1 MSARRFS
8 PSESGPFLSPST
20 LKLVEE
26 ALAIE
31 AEEAKEAGA
40 LGFMARMLV
49 QATMPHRDPGQVP
62 AWGRRNGNFSLVI
75 QPGVTIDARTL
86 QPLSVGLPYGSLPR
100 LLLAWIS
107 TEAVRT
113 REPMVLLGDT
123 LSSFMR
129 QLDLMPTGGRW
140 GSITRLR
147 MQMKRLFSSSISCTY
162 EGEEHWANAGFRIA
176 DETHLWW
183 DPKNPDQ
190 ADLWQSTVT
199 LGHKFFQ
206 ELIEHPVPIDMRALK
221 ALRRSPLA
229 LDLYCWL
236 TYRMSY
242 LRKDTVIPWYSLQ
255 AQFGADY
262 SRERDFKSK
271 FSESLRK
278 VLTVYPAAKA
288 NPSSNG
294 LLIQP
299 SLTHVK
305 P

>member
-1 MSARRFS
+1 MQ
-8 PSESGPFLSPST
+8 GNTNPFMLSPST

-26 ALAIE
+26 AMAIE
-31 AEEAKEAGA
+31 AEDAKAAGA

-49 QATMPHRDPGQVP
+49 QATMPHRDPGAVT
-62 AWGRRNGNFSLVI
+62 AWGRRNGAFSLVI
-75 QPGVTIDARTL
+75 QPGVTIDARTHA
-86 QPLSVGLPYGSLPR
+86 PVTIGLPFGSLPR

-113 REPMVLLGDT
+113 REPVVVLGDT
-123 LSSFMR
+123 LSCFMR
-129 QLDLMPTGGRW
+129 QLDMMPTGGRW

-147 MQMKRLFSSSISCTY
+147 MQMKRLFSASISCTY

-199 LGHKFFQ
+199 LGQKFYQ
-206 ELIEHPVPIDMRALK
+206 ELIEHPVPIDMRALR

-242 LRKDTVIPWYSLQ
+242 LHRDTTIPWVSLQ

-262 SRERDFKSK
+262 KRERDFKHK
-271 FSESLRK
+271 FIQTLRK
-278 VLTVYPAAKA
+278 VLTVYPAAHATPA
-288 NPSSNG
+288 NKG
-294 LLIQP
+294 LLLKP
-299 SLTHVK
+299 SRTHIS

>member
-1 MSARRFS
+1 MNILS
-8 PSESGPFLSPST
+8 PTPLIRPST

-31 AEEAKEAGA
+31 AEDAKAAGA

-49 QATMPHRDPGQVP
+49 QATIPHRDPGQVS
-62 AWGRRNGNFSLVI
+62 AWGRRNGAFSLVI
-75 QPGVTIDARTL
+75 QPGVTIDALTHL
-86 QPLSVGLPYGSLPR
+86 PLSVGLPYGSLPR

-113 REPMVLLGDT
+113 QEPMVVLGDT
-123 LSSFMR
+123 LSAFMR
-129 QLDLMPTGGRW
+129 ELDLVPTGGRW

-162 EGEEHWANAGFRIA
+162 EGEEQWANSGFRIA
-176 DETHLWW
+176 DEIHLWW
-183 DPKNPDQ
+183 DPKSPDQ

-199 LGHKFFQ
+199 LGHKFYQ

-242 LRKDTVIPWYSLQ
+242 LRKDTMIPWHSLQ

-262 SRERDFKSK
+262 RRERDFKSK

-278 VLTVYPAAKA
+278 VLTVYPAARA
-288 NPSSNG
+288 NPTSNG
-294 LLIQP
+294 LFIQP
-299 SLTHVK
+299 SRTHIK
-305 P
+305 S

>member
-1 MSARRFS
+1 MNILS
-8 PSESGPFLSPST
+8 PTPLIRPST

-31 AEEAKEAGA
+31 AEDAKAAGA

-49 QATMPHRDPGQVP
+49 QATIPHRDPGQVS
-62 AWGRRNGNFSLVI
+62 AWGRRNGAFSLVI
-75 QPGVTIDARTL
+75 QPGVTIDALTHL
-86 QPLSVGLPYGSLPR
+86 PLSVGLPYGSLPR

-113 REPMVLLGDT
+113 QEPLVVLGDT
-123 LSSFMR
+123 LSAFMR
-129 QLDLMPTGGRW
+129 ELDLVPTGGRW

-162 EGEEHWANAGFRIA
+162 EGEEQWANSGFRIA

-183 DPKNPDQ
+183 DPKSPDQ

-199 LGHKFFQ
+199 LGHKFYQ

-242 LRKDTVIPWYSLQ
+242 LRKDTMIPWQSLQ

-262 SRERDFKSK
+262 RRERDFKSK

-278 VLTVYPAAKA
+278 VLTVYPAARA
-288 NPSSNG
+288 NPTSNG
-294 LLIQP
+294 LFIQP
-299 SLTHVK
+299 SRTHIK

>member
-1 MSARRFS
+1 MNILPPTPLIR
-8 PSESGPFLSPST
+8 PST

-31 AEEAKEAGA
+31 AEDAKAVGA

-49 QATMPHRDPGQVP
+49 QATIPHRDPGQVS
-62 AWGRRNGNFSLVI
+62 AWGRRNGAFSLVI
-75 QPGVTIDARTL
+75 QPGVTIDALTHL
-86 QPLSVGLPYGSLPR
+86 PLSVGLPYGSLPR

-113 REPMVLLGDT
+113 QEPMVVLGDT
-123 LSSFMR
+123 LSAFMR
-129 QLDLMPTGGRW
+129 ELDLVPTGGRW

-162 EGEEHWANAGFRIA
+162 EGEEQWANSGFRIA

-183 DPKNPDQ
+183 DPKSPDQ

-199 LGHKFFQ
+199 LGHKFYQ

-242 LRKDTVIPWYSLQ
+242 LRKDTMIPWHSLQ

-262 SRERDFKSK
+262 RRERDFKSK

-278 VLTVYPAAKA
+278 VLTVYPAARA
-288 NPSSNG
+288 NPTSNG
-294 LLIQP
+294 LFIQP
-299 SLTHVK
+299 SRTHIK

>member
-1 MSARRFS
+1 MNSIS
-8 PSESGPFLSPST
+8 PTSFIRPST

-31 AEEAKEAGA
+31 AEDAKAAGA

-49 QATMPHRDPGQVP
+49 QATIPHRDPGQVS
-62 AWGRRNGNFSLVI
+62 AWGRRNGAFSLVI
-75 QPGVTIDARTL
+75 QPGVTIDALTHL
-86 QPLSVGLPYGSLPR
+86 PLSVGLPYGSLPR

-113 REPMVLLGDT
+113 QEPLVVLGDT
-123 LSSFMR
+123 LSAFMR
-129 QLDLMPTGGRW
+129 ELDLVPTGGRW

-162 EGEEHWANAGFRIA
+162 EGEEQWANSGFRIA

-183 DPKNPDQ
+183 DPKSPDQ

-199 LGHKFFQ
+199 LGHKFYQ

-242 LRKDTVIPWYSLQ
+242 LRKDTMIPWQSLQ

-262 SRERDFKSK
+262 RRERDFKSK

-278 VLTVYPAAKA
+278 VLTVYPAARA
-288 NPSSNG
+288 NPTSNG
-294 LLIQP
+294 LFIQP
-299 SLTHVK
+299 SRTHIK

>member
-1 MSARRFS
+1 MLKDDTYYRSELVK
-8 PSESGPFLSPST
+8 PSVI
-20 LKLVEE
+20 KLVED
-26 ALAIE
+26 ALVIE
-31 AEEAKEAGA
+31 AEEAKAAGA
-40 LGFMARMLV
+40 LGFMARMLI
-49 QATMPHRDPGQVP
+49 QATLPHRDPGQVP
-62 AWGRRNGNFSLVI
+62 AWGRRNGAFSLVV
-75 QPGVTIDARTL
+75 QPGMTIDSRTHA
-86 QPLSVGLPYGSLPR
+86 PLSIGLPYGSLPR

-113 REPMVLLGDT
+113 REPMVVLGDT

-129 QLDLMPTGGRW
+129 ELDLMPTGGRW

-147 MQMKRLFSSSISCTY
+147 MQMKRLFSASISCTY
-162 EGEEHWANAGFRIA
+162 EGRDNWSNAGFRIA

-183 DPKNPDQ
+183 DPKQPDQ
-190 ADLWQSTVT
+190 ADLWHSTVT
-199 LGHKFFQ
+199 LGHQFFQ

-242 LRKDTVIPWYSLQ
+242 LSRDTVIPWYSLQ

-262 SRERDFKSK
+262 SRERDFRSK

-288 NPSSNG
+288 TPATSG
-294 LLIQP
+294 LLLKP
-299 SLTHVK
+299 SRTHVK